1 MVYCVYSLESP
12 LWGDS
17 DVNTQHIF
25 IWKKIGKI
33 SRFCLL
39 IRRYEHSLARTIPV
53 SNIFSW
59 SQRCSSHWSS
69 TVVCT
74 AMMYGDAFYARYSKM
89 FHRSEKQMGA
99 HKIISTVKL
108 ARRNMCLFPYDRTED
123 TSEDNGNL
131 SLRETKLLVDPR
143 FVLQNTSVVRSS
155 LLKHLLFYMIPDSS
169 LCNWSEK

>member
-1 MVYCVYSLESP
+1 
-12 LWGDS
+12 
-17 DVNTQHIF
+17 
-25 IWKKIGKI
+25 
-33 SRFCLL
+33 
-39 IRRYEHSLARTIPV
+39 
-53 SNIFSW
+53 
-59 SQRCSSHWSS
+59 
-69 TVVCT
+69 
-74 AMMYGDAFYARYSKM
+74 MYGDAFYARYSKM

-169 LCNWSEK
+169 LCN